1 MAVTIRCLLTS
12 PRQVAGMLYGL
23 QLASEAQLRER
34 PYPPLYRSGV
44 RYVPEPYGQE
54 NWQIPSVTL
63 QLRGGDCEDLAAWR
77 AAELVV
83 SGADP
88 RARAVVKI
96 VRPGLMHCIVL
107 RGSGRR
113 EDPSRL
119 LGMRDTG
126 VPSRSNAR
134 IWLWAA

>member
-1 MAVTIRCLLTS
+1 VAVTIRCLLTS

-23 QLASEAQLRER
+23 QLACEAQLREGR
-34 PYPPLYRSGV
+34 YPPLYRSGV
-44 RYVPEPYGQE
+44 RYVEEPMGRE

-63 QLRGGDCEDLAAWR
+63 QLRSGDCEDLASWR

-83 SGADP
+83 SGEDR

-107 RGSGRR
+107 RGNGQR
-113 EDPSRL
+113 EDPSKV
-119 LGMRDTG
+119 LGMRG
-126 VPSRSNAR
+126 KG
-134 IWLWAA
+134 